1 MAAKRTRAAPAARKT
16 PRAALEF
23 VREHGVVLLSA
34 RGAAPSLAEW
44 MAGEPI
50 RGSWWGH
57 PRGHEI
63 YALVS
68 AISDSPDV
76 LVCRLLAGKR
86 TFVHRRLWPALIRA
100 ASRLPSA
107 QLARVI
113 EEHTASGRHETREV
127 PFPDWTPED
136 ARAAASKLGL
146 EDVLVELAAAHVPV

>member
-1 MAAKRTRAAPAARKT
+1 MAAKRTRTTPPRHQT
-16 PRAALEF
+16 PRAALAF

-44 MAGEPI
+44 IAGEPI

-63 YALVS
+63 YALVN
-68 AISDSPDV
+68 AVSDSPDV

-100 ASRLPSA
+100 ASRLPSER
-107 QLARVI
+107 LSRVI
-113 EEHTASGRHETREV
+113 EEHTALGRHATRELQ
-127 PFPDWTPED
+127 FPDWAPREV
-136 ARAAASKLGL
+136 RAAAGELGL
-146 EDVLVELAAAHVPV
+146 EVALAQLAAAHVVV